1 MYSFHGSVHKCIG
14 ILIALVVL
22 CGGFTLKQNHGSLD
36 LNINIT
42 TAAHAQ
48 VDEYDGTYDF
58 LQPLDILGF
67 GTSNDSFD
75 PNEQD
80 FADFINSM
88 IQVFIGFAI
97 LLAVIMVIAGGAEYM
112 AARSVTNKDD
122 AKDRIGKAIGG
133 LILALATV
141 VILQTINPNLVEI
154 EPLDEIELDEDEVTN
169 PDIDPEKINP
179 NDTGKYYCYES
190 DKTAGPSAWDKVCS
204 TSQSSCESDLQ
215 IDPDK
220 KSGAECKGYLYH
232 QGEPEGYGEN
242 AQCLAYIAVNGEV
255 AVQCYSS
262 SGDPDVNDN
271 VDDPVSACSERENDI
286 ANENENQTLLTGCKS
301 PDNIDLGNLGTISYD
316 QILNVNVIN
325 DDNRPEQQVR
335 NRLNSSSIPINK
347 SACQTV
353 TNNSC
358 TNVGG
363 MPERA
368 LEAVEDFRFGYLCNQ
383 STCNITV
390 TGGTSWWFHGNQNIN
405 PNNNGDTCHNPEDLG
420 LCSGAVDLRLNDQIN
435 QFINNNRDSNGC
447 IETENGKHWFLR
459 ESDHWHVETNSGKC

>member
-169 PDIDPEKINP
+169 PDIDPEKI
-179 NDTGKYYCYES
+179 
-190 DKTAGPSAWDKVCS
+190 
-204 TSQSSCESDLQ
+204 
-215 IDPDK
+215 I
-220 KSGAECKGYLYH
+220 
-232 QGEPEGYGEN
+232 
-242 AQCLAYIAVNGEV
+242 
-255 AVQCYSS
+255 
-262 SGDPDVNDN
+262 
-271 VDDPVSACSERENDI
+271 RM
-286 ANENENQTLLTGCKS
+286 
-301 PDNIDLGNLGTISYD
+301 
-316 QILNVNVIN
+316 ILV
-325 DDNRPEQQVR
+325 
-335 NRLNSSSIPINK
+335 
-347 SACQTV
+347 
-353 TNNSC
+353 
-358 TNVGG
+358 
-363 MPERA
+363 
-368 LEAVEDFRFGYLCNQ
+368 
-383 STCNITV
+383 NITAMRV
-390 TGGTSWWFHGNQNIN
+390 TRQLDQVHGIKF
-405 PNNNGDTCHNPEDLG
+405 
-420 LCSGAVDLRLNDQIN
+420 AVLHSLAVKVI
-435 QFINNNRDSNGC
+435 C
-447 IETENGKHWFLR
+447 K
-459 ESDHWHVETNSGKC
+459 